1 MLQMEQ
7 ARRQF
12 GHMHPGQRRR
22 GRGRWMG
29 GSEQLQAA
37 RSELRQQV
45 QVHPNPWE
53 IAGPSTASVAQPW
66 WEDPTAWTAHQQEWR
81 SKQRSIFKRMVLAFG
96 GFLFLIAG
104 SVGILTLVFTSLLGG
119 NHDSALLVW
128 IVGIGL
134 ALGLPL
140 LGAGIAR
147 IAFVNIARPLARVM
161 SVADAVA
168 GGDLSV
174 RVPEGDAERAGDDF
188 AQLSQT
194 FNRMLDELQRT
205 LDDRRNLTADV
216 AHDLRTPLHI
226 IQGNLEGILDGV
238 YEPTREHIE
247 MLLEETHLLSR
258 LIEDL
263 RTLSLAES
271 GYLQLH
277 KEPVNVGELLADVTT
292 SFGAQA
298 EEAGVSL
305 RVDTSHF
312 VPAPEPVPVGLSEQ
326 DKAASGVIDAD
337 AMRLN
342 QVLANLVGNALRHTP
357 TGGSITLIGEPIEGG
372 VRVIVSDTGSGIAED
387 DVPYIFNRFWRGD
400 VSRSHEEGA
409 GGGLGLAI
417 VKQLVELHG
426 GQVNVQSAVGHGTQ
440 FTVDLPT
447 RVVDPESQ
455 IVSQA

>member
-1 MLQMEQ
+1 M
-7 ARRQF
+7 
-12 GHMHPGQRRR
+12 
-22 GRGRWMG
+22 
-29 GSEQLQAA
+29 
-37 RSELRQQV
+37 
-45 QVHPNPWE
+45 
-53 IAGPSTASVAQPW
+53 
-66 WEDPTAWTAHQQEWR
+66 
-81 SKQRSIFKRMVLAFG
+81 LAFG
-96 GFLFLIAG
+96 GFLVLVAG

-128 IVGIGL
+128 MVGIGL

-174 RVPEGDAERAGDDF
+174 RVPEDAAERAGDDF

-277 KEPVNVGELLADVTT
+277 KEQVNVGELLADVTT

-305 RVDTSHF
+305 QVDTSHF
-312 VPAPEPVPVGLSEQ
+312 TPAPEPLPAGLSEQ
-326 DKAASGVIDAD
+326 DKAAAGVIDAD

-357 TGGSITLIGEPIEGG
+357 
-372 VRVIVSDTGSGIAED
+372 
-387 DVPYIFNRFWRGD
+387 
-400 VSRSHEEGA
+400 
-409 GGGLGLAI
+409 
-417 VKQLVELHG
+417 
-426 GQVNVQSAVGHGTQ
+426 
-440 FTVDLPT
+440 
-447 RVVDPESQ
+447 
-455 IVSQA
+455 

>member
-1 MLQMEQ
+1 LLS
-7 ARRQF
+7 F
-12 GHMHPGQRRR
+12 C
-22 GRGRWMG
+22 
-29 GSEQLQAA
+29 
-37 RSELRQQV
+37 
-45 QVHPNPWE
+45 
-53 IAGPSTASVAQPW
+53 
-66 WEDPTAWTAHQQEWR
+66 
-81 SKQRSIFKRMVLAFG
+81 
-96 GFLFLIAG
+96 GFLVLIAG

-128 IVGIGL
+128 IVGLGV

-147 IAFVNIARPLARVM
+147 IVFVNIARPLARVM

-174 RVPEGDAERAGDDF
+174 RVPEGEAERAGDDF

-277 KEPVNVGELLADVTT
+277 KEQVNVGELLADVTT

-305 RVDTSHF
+305 QVDTSHF
-312 VPAPEPVPVGLSEQ
+312 APAPEPVPAGLSEQ

-342 QVLANLVGNALRHTP
+342 QVLANLVGNSLRHTP
-357 TGGSITLIGEPIEGG
+357 AGGSITLIGEPIEGG
-372 VRVIVSDTGSGIAED
+372 VRVIVSDTGSGIADE

-447 RVVDPESQ
+447 RVVDPISQ
-455 IVSQA
+455 VASQA